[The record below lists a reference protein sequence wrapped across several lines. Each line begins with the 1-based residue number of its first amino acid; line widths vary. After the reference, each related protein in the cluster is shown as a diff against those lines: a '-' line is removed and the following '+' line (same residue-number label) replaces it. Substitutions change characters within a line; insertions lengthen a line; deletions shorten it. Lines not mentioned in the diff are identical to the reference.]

1 MCIAAMADPI
11 SNSNTLYT
19 QIVANSIFTPRQL
32 SIILNQLKGAGKPED
47 ISPGAYYRQVKQCRK
62 KVKSLLY
69 SIVLLQSTGI
79 VKAETSVTLSR
90 LAEQLSVIFSVDNS
104 SDVMLKTDNKDVMH
118 VIDEVIKRISAV

>member
-1 MCIAAMADPI
+1 MCIAAMVEPI
-11 SNSNTLYT
+11 SNSSTLYT

-32 SIILNQLKGAGKPED
+32 SIILNQLKGSGKPED

-79 VKAETSVTLSR
+79 VNAETSVTLSR
-90 LAEQLSVIFSVDNS
+90 LAEQLAVIFSVEYS
-104 SDVMLKTDNKDVMH
+104 SDVVLKTDNKDVMF
-118 VIDEVIKRISAV
+118 VIDEVIKRISIV

>member
-1 MCIAAMADPI
+1 MIDRI
-11 SNSNTLYT
+11 LNSNTFYG

-79 VKAETSVTLSR
+79 VKAEMSVTLSR
-90 LAEQLSVIFSVDNS
+90 VAEQLAVIFSVDNN
-104 SDVMLKTDNKDVMH
+104 SDVVLKIDNKDVMY
-118 VIDEVIKRISAV
+118 VIDEVIKRIYAM